1 MWTDNS
7 ASPNGVNPESRNG
20 EATVPSPTGSV
31 GNPPGNGVPAAGV
44 FTTCHACTT
53 ARVSRSVTC
62 QGCHKTFHW
71 ACMGFYEHKYQ
82 RPGPNWRCKDCKVAE
97 PPSPDCKVPEP
108 PSPDSKVAE
117 PPSPDSEVAETPSPA
132 AAGRRSASP
141 AAPVEEGQSPESEE
155 AIDVGDETHM
165 STTLPKLMPQV
176 AAVQSDTAGGV
187 AAIWAAPAAVGTS
200 AGLVTVPAG
209 SPARVTAPAVTVPSP
224 MGEHIC
230 PICKKGLGR
239 FRTVECSVC
248 HMPSHAGCVNI
259 RGAETPKSWVCRD
272 CKPGAQATA
281 GMGPRGATAAVHPRP
296 SVAASTVSPFFSLA
310 KG

>member
-7 ASPNGVNPESRNG
+7 ASPNNVNPESRNG
-20 EATVPSPTGSV
+20 EATVPSPTSSV

-97 PPSPDCKVPEP
+97 Q
-108 PSPDSKVAE
+108 
-117 PPSPDSEVAETPSPA
+117 PSPA
-132 AAGRRSASP
+132 AAGGGSASP

-155 AIDVGDETHM
+155 VIDVGNETYM
-165 STTLPKLMPQV
+165 STTPPKVIPQL
-176 AAVQSDTAGGV
+176 AAVQADTAGGV
-187 AAIWAAPAAVGTS
+187 TAIRAASTAVGTS
-200 AGLVTVPAG
+200 TGSAPVPTGPPAG
-209 SPARVTAPAVTVPSP
+209 VTAPAVTVSSP
-224 MGEHIC
+224 IGERVC

-248 HMPSHAGCVNI
+248 RMPSHAGCVNI
-259 RGAETPKSWVCRD
+259 RGAETPKSWVCHT
-272 CKPGAQATA
+272 CKPGARTTA
-281 GMGPRGATAAVHPRP
+281 GMGPRGTTAAVALRP
-296 SVAASTVSPFFSLA
+296 PVAASAVSHFFFRSPRAECTTVDPGTGLWHLA
-310 KG
+310 AGRHRFKLER